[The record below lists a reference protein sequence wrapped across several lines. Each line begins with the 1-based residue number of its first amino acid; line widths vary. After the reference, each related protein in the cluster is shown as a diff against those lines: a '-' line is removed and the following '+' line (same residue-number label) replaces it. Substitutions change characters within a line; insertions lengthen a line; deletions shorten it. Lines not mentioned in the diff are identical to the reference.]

1 MSKHTTI
8 DQLKQVAQRAKSEI
22 DAVEAK
28 IPSKVSQL
36 ANDSSFQTE
45 TQVTTAIQ
53 TAISA
58 TGHAKFEKADAVPTA
73 ETAQDN
79 VLYLVMNAG
88 TGHYD
93 IYAKVG
99 TQVVLLD
106 DTTVDLSGKVD
117 KVDGKG
123 LSSNDFTDEAK
134 AKLDGIEF
142 ATDAEVEAML
152 TEVFGAAS

>member
-45 TQVTTAIQ
+45 TQVSTAIQ

-152 TEVFGAAS
+152 IEVFGAAS

>member
-8 DQLKQVAQRAKSEI
+8 DQLKQVAQRAKTEI

-36 ANDSSFQTE
+36 TNDSSFQTE
-45 TQVTTAIQ
+45 NQVSAAIQ

-79 VLYLVMNAG
+79 VLYLVMNTE

>member
-8 DQLKQVAQRAKSEI
+8 EQLKQVAQRAKTEI

-36 ANDSSFQTE
+36 TNDSSFQTE
-45 TQVTTAIQ
+45 NQVSAAIQ

-79 VLYLVMNAG
+79 VLYLVINTE